1 MTQPGP
7 RDHDPYATD
16 RMPDE
21 QPRDLDAAAPGRWV
35 APERR
40 SSADRRAESDRRQA
54 QDRRQ
59 ALLPYDGV
67 DRRQAAE
74 RRSGEDRREVSE
86 RRGWQAQGGMAGVAG
101 EPNRYGLPSK
111 AQELYPQ
118 AFRPVDTEFWRTLS
132 AEQQQEQ
139 MRLQAAAQERVGFE
153 RNTPKFFI
161 GDVQPSGM
169 PGPGE
174 APGPAEALSE
184 ADEDYQLKRKHYQ
197 RRKIEL
203 EEIKQGKRKR
213 VNQFTQ
219 SRDEGNVPVLAL
231 PTVIQGIKATPALNA
246 MLPDVDLPQIADS
259 IPGAAVNS
267 SMPLPQGSSAK
278 RGANAQPGAG
288 PEVEGGTF
296 YAPAE
301 PAQPAADRRVGGTS
315 YSGPERRKGGDLR
328 RPTPDYGHT
337 AEVKTHK
344 LSGKA
349 APMAS
354 SNTYGLKSRSE
365 MSFPQAYAPV
375 SREMWAE
382 MSEEQKAHALR
393 LQAIAQEKVGFEK
406 SAPKFFI
413 DDFDPSNPNAPA
425 TKPGNRN
432 APAVSEVSLAAP
444 RLIMGGV
451 LIGAGGMLLALALG
465 HMLPSTPG
473 VLYGICGVA
482 LIGGVLL
489 AANPGS

>member
-7 RDHDPYATD
+7 RDHDPYAAE

-21 QPRDLDAAAPGRWV
+21 QPRDLDAATPGRWV

-40 SSADRRAESDRRQA
+40 SSADRRAESDRRA
-54 QDRRQ
+54 AVDRRQ
-59 ALLPYDGV
+59 AQLPYDGV
-67 DRRQAAE
+67 DRRKGTE

-86 RRGWQAQGGMAGVAG
+86 RRGWRAEGGMAGVAG
-101 EPNRYGLPSK
+101 ELNRYGLQSK

-118 AFRPVDTEFWRTLS
+118 AFRPVDTEYWRALG
-132 AEQQQEQ
+132 ADEQQEL

-153 RNTPKFFI
+153 RNTQKFFI
-161 GDVQPSGM
+161 SDVQAGGM

-174 APGPAEALSE
+174 TPSAAEALSD
-184 ADEDYQLKRKHYQ
+184 ADVDYQLKRKYYQQ
-197 RRKIEL
+197 RRVEL

-213 VNQFTQ
+213 TNQYTQ

-231 PTVIQGIKATPALNA
+231 PTVIQGIKSTPALSA

-267 SMPLPQGSSAK
+267 SMPLPEGSSAK
-278 RGANAQPGAG
+278 RGAKAQPGMG
-288 PEVEGGTF
+288 MEVEGGTF

-301 PAQPAADRRVGGTS
+301 PATPAADRRKGGAS
-315 YSGPERRKGGDLR
+315 YTGPERRSGSDLR

-349 APMAS
+349 APMDA

-365 MSFPQAYAPV
+365 MNFPQAYAPV

-382 MSEEQKAHALR
+382 MSEEQKAQALR

-413 DDFDPSNPNAPA
+413 EDFDPSNPNAPA
-425 TKPGNRN
+425 KQPGGSRS
-432 APAVSEVSLAAP
+432 APAASEVSLAAP
-444 RLIMGGV
+444 RLIMGGI

-465 HMLPSTPG
+465 HMLPSAPG
-473 VLYGICGVA
+473 MLYGVCGAA
-482 LIGGVLL
+482 LVGGVVL
-489 AANPGS
+489 AANQG